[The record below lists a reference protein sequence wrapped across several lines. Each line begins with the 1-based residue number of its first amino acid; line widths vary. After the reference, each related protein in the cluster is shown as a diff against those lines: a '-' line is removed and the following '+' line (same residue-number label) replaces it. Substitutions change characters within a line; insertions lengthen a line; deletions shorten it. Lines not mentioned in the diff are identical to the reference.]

1 MKQTINSYQF
11 HDAFKRMDRA
21 DAFTYEGLEVL
32 FKGLEEYEE
41 DTNEEIELDVIA
53 LCCDYCE
60 MSLSEMI
67 DAYKHMI
74 DEEILNDEDTNED
87 IELDVIALCCD
98 YCEMSLSE
106 MIDAYKHMIDEEILN
121 DEDTNAVTDWF
132 YNQTW
137 VLGQTDIDTYV
148 FKQF

>member
-1 MKQTINSYQF
+1 MKQTVNSYQF
-11 HDAFKRMDRA
+11 HDAFKRMERA
-21 DAFTYEGLEVL
+21 DAFSYEGLEVL
-32 FKGLEEYEE
+32 FKGLEEFEE

-74 DEEILNDEDTNED
+74 DEEILNDD
-87 IELDVIALCCD
+87 
-98 YCEMSLSE
+98 
-106 MIDAYKHMIDEEILN
+106 
-121 DEDTNAVTDWF
+121 DTNAVTDWF

-137 VLGQTDIDTYV
+137 VLGQTNIDTYV
-148 FKQF
+148 FRQF